1 MTEYFDADGFWKALY
16 EQKPKEKTM
25 SVKDWIHEKQQPEK
39 YTGIV
44 MDHPLIKDLIASLPI
59 GYRQAFMRLV
69 GASLRDNWRG
79 TPVRAPRYTPEGGAA
94 GGKYLA
100 VKNCPSKILEKAFAS
115 ALDRLKAPSTDQTTT
130 PAETPAAPVEPT
142 PTPPAAVDVEDLI
155 AEVRHMVNTL
165 NALCAELASHRD
177 REEAFRKEIARL
189 TVASRRAMAVY
200 GD

>member
-1 MTEYFDADGFWKALY
+1 
-16 EQKPKEKTM
+16 M
-25 SVKDWIHEKQQPEK
+25 SEKQQPEK

-79 TPVRAPRYTPEGGAA
+79 TPLRVSRYTPEGGAA

-115 ALDRLKAPSTDQTTT
+115 ALDRVKAPSTDQTTT

-142 PTPPAAVDVEDLI
+142 PTPSTAPSVEDLLV
-155 AEVRHMVNTL
+155 EVRHVVNTL
-165 NALCAELASHRD
+165 NALCDEVERLRGQ
-177 REEAFRKEIARL
+177 EMAFRNEIARL
-189 TVASRRAMAVY
+189 TAASRRAMAVY